1 MSPISPRNILR
12 HELIGLEASV
22 VSSRNPSHRTVE
34 GFIVDESM
42 KTLII
47 EQQDGETKRIP
58 KRDATFIIKLPHGL
72 VEVEGAALYGRPQ
85 DRVKKKIKR
94 RW

>member
-12 HELIGLEASV
+12 HELIGLEAGV
-22 VSSRNPSHRTVE
+22 VRSRNLSHRAVK
-34 GFIVDESM
+34 GFIIDESM
-42 KTLII
+42 KTLVI
-47 EQQDGETKRIP
+47 EQDGESKRIP
-58 KRDATFIIKLPHGL
+58 KRDATFIIKLPSGL

>member
-1 MSPISPRNILR
+1 MSPISPRNVLR
-12 HELIGLEASV
+12 HELIGLEAGV
-22 VSSRNPSHRTVE
+22 VSSRNPSHRSVE

-42 KTLII
+42 KTLVI
-47 EQQDGETKRIP
+47 ERDGEAKRIP
-58 KRDATFIIKLPHGL
+58 KRDATFIIKLPSGL
-72 VEVEGAALYGRPQ
+72 VEVEGAAMYGRSE

>member
-12 HELIGLEASV
+12 HELIGLEAGV
-22 VSSRNPSHRTVE
+22 VRSRNPSHRVVE

-42 KTLII
+42 KTLVI
-47 EQQDGETKRIP
+47 EQDGESKRIP
-58 KRDATFIIKLPHGL
+58 KRDATFIIKLPSGL

>member
-12 HELIGLEASV
+12 HELIGLEAGIV
-22 VSSRNPSHRTVE
+22 RSRNPSHRAVE

-42 KTLII
+42 KTLVI
-47 EQQDGETKRIP
+47 EQNGESKRVP
-58 KRDATFIIKLPHGL
+58 KRDATFIIKLPSGP
-72 VEVEGAALYGRPQ
+72 VEVEGAALYGRPE

>member
-12 HELIGLEASV
+12 HELIGLEAGV
-22 VSSRNPSHRTVE
+22 VRSRNPSHRAVE

-42 KTLII
+42 KTLVI
-47 EQQDGETKRIP
+47 EQDGESKRVP
-58 KRDATFIIKLPHGL
+58 KRDAAFIIKLPSGL
-72 VEVEGAALYGRPQ
+72 VEVEGAALYGRPE

>member
-1 MSPISPRNILR
+1 MSPISPRNVLR
-12 HELIGLEASV
+12 HELIGLETSV
-22 VSSRNPSHRTVE
+22 IRSRNPSHRTVE

-42 KTLII
+42 KTLVI
-47 EQQDGETKRIP
+47 EQDGEAKRIP
-58 KRDATFIIKLPHGL
+58 KRDATFIIKLPGGL
-72 VEVEGAALYGRPQ
+72 VEVEGAALYGRPE

>member
-12 HELIGLEASV
+12 HELIGLEAGV
-22 VSSRNPSHRTVE
+22 VRSRNRSHCAVE

-42 KTLII
+42 KTLVI
-47 EQQDGETKRIP
+47 EQDGESKRVP
-58 KRDATFIIKLPHGL
+58 KRDATFIIKLPSGL
-72 VEVEGAALYGRPQ
+72 VEVEGAALYGRPE

>member
-12 HELIGLEASV
+12 HELIGLKADV
-22 VSSRNPSHRTVE
+22 VSSRNPSHRAVK

-42 KTLII
+42 KTLVI
-47 EQQDGETKRIP
+47 EQDGESKRVP
-58 KRDATFIIKLPHGL
+58 KRDATFIIKLPSGL
-72 VEVEGAALYGRPQ
+72 VEVEGAALYGRPP
-85 DRVKKKIKR
+85 DRVQKKIKR

>member
-1 MSPISPRNILR
+1 MSPISPRNVLR
-12 HELIGLEASV
+12 HELIGLEAGV
-22 VSSRNPSHRTVE
+22 VKSSNPSHRSVK

-42 KTLII
+42 KTLVI
-47 EQQDGETKRIP
+47 EQDGEAKRVP
-58 KRDATFIIKLPHGL
+58 KRDATFIIKLPSGK
-72 VEVEGAALYGRPQ
+72 VEVEGAALYGRPE

>member
-1 MSPISPRNILR
+1 
-12 HELIGLEASV
+12 
-22 VSSRNPSHRTVE
+22 VE

-42 KTLII
+42 KTLVI
-47 EQQDGETKRIP
+47 EQDGESKRIP
-58 KRDATFIIKLPHGL
+58 KRDATFIIKLPSGL

>member
-1 MSPISPRNILR
+1 MSPISPKNILR
-12 HELIGLEASV
+12 HELIGLEAGV
-22 VSSRNPSHRTVE
+22 VRSRNPSHRSVE

-42 KTLII
+42 KTLVI
-47 EQQDGETKRIP
+47 EQDGESKRVP
-58 KRDATFIIKLPHGL
+58 KRDATFIVKLPSGL
-72 VEVEGAALYGRPQ
+72 VEVEGAALYGRPE

>member
-12 HELIGLEASV
+12 HELIGLEAGV
-22 VSSRNPSHRTVE
+22 VKSRNPSHRAVN
-34 GFIVDESM
+34 GVIVDESR
-42 KTLII
+42 KTLVI
-47 EQQDGETKRIP
+47 EQDGESKRIP
-58 KRDATFIIKLPHGL
+58 KRDATFIIKLPSGL
-72 VEVEGAALYGRPQ
+72 VEVEGAALYGRPE

>member
-12 HELIGLEASV
+12 HELIGLEAGV
-22 VSSRNPSHRTVE
+22 VRSRNPSHRAVE

-42 KTLII
+42 KTLVI
-47 EQQDGETKRIP
+47 EQDGESKRIP
-58 KRDATFIIKLPHGL
+58 KRDATFIIKLPSGL
-72 VEVEGAALYGRPQ
+72 VEVEGAALYGRPP

>member
-1 MSPISPRNILR
+1 MSPISSGNVLR
-12 HELIGLEASV
+12 HELIGLQVGV
-22 VSSRNPSHRTVE
+22 VRSRNPSHRSVE

-47 EQQDGETKRIP
+47 EQDGKAKRIP
-58 KRDATFIIKLPHGL
+58 KRDATFIIKLPGGQ
-72 VEVEGAALYGRPQ
+72 VEIEGAALYGRPE

>member
-12 HELIGLEASV
+12 HELIGLEAGV
-22 VSSRNPSHRTVE
+22 VRSRNPSHRAVE

-42 KTLII
+42 KTLVI
-47 EQQDGETKRIP
+47 EQNGEAKRVP
-58 KRDATFIIKLPHGL
+58 KRDATFIIKLPSGL
-72 VEVEGAALYGRPQ
+72 VEVEGAALYGRPE

>member
-1 MSPISPRNILR
+1 MSPISPKNILR
-12 HELIGLEASV
+12 HELIGLEAGV
-22 VSSRNPSHRTVE
+22 VRSRNPSHRAVE

-47 EQQDGETKRIP
+47 EQNGEAKRVP
-58 KRDATFIIKLPHGL
+58 KRDATFIIKLPSGL
-72 VEVEGAALYGRPQ
+72 VEVEGANLYGRPG

>member
-1 MSPISPRNILR
+1 MSPISPRNVLR
-12 HELIGLEASV
+12 HELIGLEAGV
-22 VSSRNPSHRTVE
+22 VRSRNPSHRAVE

-42 KTLII
+42 KTLVI
-47 EQQDGETKRIP
+47 EQDGESKRVP
-58 KRDATFIIKLPHGL
+58 KRDATFIIKLPTGL
-72 VEVEGAALYGRPQ
+72 VEVEGAALYGRPE

>member
-12 HELIGLEASV
+12 HELIGLEAGV
-22 VSSRNPSHRTVE
+22 VRSRNPSHRAVE

-42 KTLII
+42 KTLVI
-47 EQQDGETKRIP
+47 EQDGESKRVP
-58 KRDATFIIKLPHGL
+58 KRDATFIIKLPNCL
-72 VEVEGAALYGRPQ
+72 VEVEGAALYGRPE

>member
-12 HELIGLEASV
+12 HELIGLEAGV
-22 VSSRNPSHRTVE
+22 VRSRNPSHRAVE

-42 KTLII
+42 KTLVI
-47 EQQDGETKRIP
+47 EQDGESKRVP
-58 KRDATFIIKLPHGL
+58 KRDATFIIKLPTGL
-72 VEVEGAALYGRPQ
+72 VEVEGAALYGRPE

>member
-22 VSSRNPSHRTVE
+22 VSSRNPSHRAVE

-42 KTLII
+42 KTLVI
-47 EQQDGETKRIP
+47 EQDGEAKRVS
-58 KRDATFIIKLPHGL
+58 KRDATFIIKLPSGL
-72 VEVEGAALYGRPQ
+72 VEVEGAALYGRPE

>member
-1 MSPISPRNILR
+1 MSPISPRNVLR
-12 HELIGLEASV
+12 HELIGLEVDV
-22 VSSRNPSHRTVE
+22 VRSRNPSHRGVE

-42 KTLII
+42 KTLVI
-47 EQQDGETKRIP
+47 EQDGESKRVP
-58 KRDATFIIKLPHGL
+58 KRDATFIVKLPSGL
-72 VEVEGAALYGRPQ
+72 VEVEGAALYGRPE